1 MGPLDRVED
10 YLNEFRGVYL
20 ILGIFL
26 FRSRFIG
33 SQNAANEIPC
43 SLYEILIEFMFVVSP
58 SNQET
63 IEKQVGTEPLFFSA
77 SYRAAG
83 FHIPVGLHSRTQL
96 AGGLRRF
103 VDRGGCLGGTFDDGA
118 RQIAIVFDINMSLWY
133 IFIK

>member
-58 SNQET
+58 SNQGT
-63 IEKQVGTEPLFFSA
+63 IEKQLGTEPLFFST
-77 SYRAAG
+77 S
-83 FHIPVGLHSRTQL
+83 SRTTWFYIL
-96 AGGLRRF
+96 ATPRSGNQEFPHLPGKLVIGNLIANADVEIGGKSQSFL
-103 VDRGGCLGGTFDDGA
+103 T
-118 RQIAIVFDINMSLWY
+118 
-133 IFIK
+133 